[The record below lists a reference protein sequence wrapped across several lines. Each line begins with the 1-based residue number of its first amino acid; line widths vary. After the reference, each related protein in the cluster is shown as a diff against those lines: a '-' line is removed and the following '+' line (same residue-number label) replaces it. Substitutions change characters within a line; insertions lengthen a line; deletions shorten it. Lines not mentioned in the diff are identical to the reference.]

1 MGKYL
6 FYYEVK
12 YHIDAEEQFARG
24 FLHADS
30 YADAARAV
38 DQYYEDVYTM
48 ELRMIGD
55 GMLEI
60 PNNIEFD
67 LTPWEAYN
75 GF

>member
-12 YHIDAEEQFARG
+12 YYIDAEQKFVRG

-30 YADAARAV
+30 HANAADII
-38 DQYYEDVYTM
+38 DHYYDDIYTM
-48 ELRMIGD
+48 ELRLIGD

-60 PNNIEFD
+60 PNDIEFD
-67 LTPWEAYN
+67 LAHWEAYN

>member
-1 MGKYL
+1 MNKYL

-12 YHIDAEEQFARG
+12 YHFDEKLLSAKG

-30 YADAARAV
+30 YANAADII
-38 DQYYEDVYTM
+38 DQYYDTVYTM
-48 ELRMIGD
+48 ELKMIGD

-60 PNNIEFD
+60 PNNIEFN
-67 LTPWEAYN
+67 LTPWEEHN

>member
-6 FYYEVK
+6 FYYGVK
-12 YHIDAEEQFARG
+12 YHIDAEQRFARG

-30 YADAARAV
+30 HTEAARTV
-38 DQYYEDVYTM
+38 DQYYGDVYTM

-60 PNNIEFD
+60 PDSIEFD
-67 LTPWEAYN
+67 LTPWEAHN